1 LKLHSGA
8 APAAAS
14 GARRAVASDAHV
26 HEEVDVN
33 DEPAV
38 DEGEAEELPWL
49 QRMLDNLWLLL
60 AISIVVPGVMY
71 LGWGLWELVELP
83 TWGGR

>member
-1 LKLHSGA
+1 MA
-8 APAAAS
+8 TS
-14 GARRAVASDAHV
+14 GARRAVTSDATARGGRR
-26 HEEVDVN
+26 VN

-38 DEGEAEELPWL
+38 DEGDAEELPWL